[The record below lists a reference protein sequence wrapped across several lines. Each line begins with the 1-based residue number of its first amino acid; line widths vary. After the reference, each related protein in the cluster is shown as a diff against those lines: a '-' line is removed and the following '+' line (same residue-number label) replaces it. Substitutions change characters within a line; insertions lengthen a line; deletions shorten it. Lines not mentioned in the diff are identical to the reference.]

1 MILNTVIFVIIYYL
15 ILLSTL
21 GFGFLFALLIRI
33 KKDNLS
39 LGIIGLLGFCFLTFF
54 SYLTN
59 FFFAHNYLHN
69 ITLHSVGV
77 IFFIYSFIKNKL
89 QRKYFF
95 ALFGISIL
103 FLLGLF
109 LSKNHDDFPYY
120 HLAFTLNLVESNSI
134 IGIGNFNSG
143 YRTPSSLFYFHSL
156 LYLPYIKYYLFHCSG
171 ILILTFS
178 NYFLLERF
186 LLNQSYKKNNFIN
199 ILSALIFVFINL
211 VFARL
216 AEYGTDRGPQIIAFI
231 LIILMFD
238 LLNKKLKNHDLIKI
252 ISVFILFNITAK
264 SYFIIYLSF
273 FIIIFYNL
281 RNHNILDLIK
291 KNIRF
296 LIIFLVFFIS
306 YFISNILN
314 SGCLVFP
321 IAITCFDNFT
331 WSANV
336 DLINQTNTWYELWA
350 KAGATPNYVIPDR
363 DNYIKYFNWVPNWI
377 NNYFFIK
384 AIDIIG
390 VIFLIIGIFFI
401 SFFSF
406 RTGLNKNIKN
416 ISYKI
421 IYYLLILFFFVWFSK
436 HPDLRYGG
444 YVLIALLTF
453 IPSSIFLSRIII
465 KDKFKKLIYLNIAVF
480 VIILFNVKNI
490 IRINSEFKRTDMY
503 EYKNFPFFHVEK
515 VNFTSL
521 DINNDTRIYIP
532 KDNNCWA
539 TPFPC
544 VEEYQDT
551 DAKKIGPFKIFFKKK
566 L

>member
-1 MILNTVIFVIIYYL
+1 MILNSLIFLTIYYL

-21 GFGFLFALLIRI
+21 GFGFLFALLIQI
-33 KKDNLS
+33 EKDKLS
-39 LGIIGLLGFCFLTFF
+39 LGIVGLLGFCFLTFF

-69 ITLHSVGV
+69 ITLHVTGI
-77 IFFIYSFIKNKL
+77 IFFIYSFAINKL

-95 ALFGISIL
+95 ALLGISIL

-156 LYLPYIKYYLFHCSG
+156 LYLPYIKYYLFHSSG
-171 ILILTFS
+171 ILILTFA
-178 NYFLLERF
+178 NYFLLEKF

-231 LIILMFD
+231 LIVLMFD
-238 LLNKKLKNHDLIKI
+238 LLNKKSISHDLMKI
-252 ISVFILFNITAK
+252 ISVFILYLITAK
-264 SYFIIYLSF
+264 SYFIIYLLF

-281 RNHNILDLIK
+281 RSNNILNLIK

-321 IAITCFDNFT
+321 IAITCFDNFL
-331 WSANV
+331 WSA
-336 DLINQTNTWYELWA
+336 DAALISQTNIWYELWA
-350 KAGATPNYVIPDR
+350 KAGATPNYVIADR
-363 DNYIKYFNWVPNWI
+363 ENYIKYLNWVPNWI
-377 NNYFFIK
+377 NTYFFIK
-384 AIDIIG
+384 AVDIIG
-390 VIFLIIGIFFI
+390 VIFIIIVIFFI
-401 SFFSF
+401 SFFAF
-406 RTGLNKNIKN
+406 RTGVKKNIKKIN
-416 ISYKI
+416 YKI
-421 IYYLLILFFFVWFSK
+421 IYYLLILFFFVWFLK

-453 IPSSIFLSRIII
+453 IPASFFLSRIII
-465 KDKFKKLIYLNIAVF
+465 NHKYKKLIYTHVVVF
-480 VIILFNVKNI
+480 VIIFFNVKNI
-490 IRINSEFKRTDMY
+490 IRVNLEFKRTDRY
-503 EYKNFPFFHVEK
+503 QYKNFPFFYVEK
-515 VNFTSL
+515 VNFISL
-521 DINNDTRIYIP
+521 DINKDIRIYIP

-539 TPFPC
+539 TPSPC
-544 VEEYQDT
+544 VEEYKDI
-551 DAKKIGPFKIFFKKK
+551 DAEKIGLFKIFFKKK
-566 L
+566 I